1 MDIDLSPFLIS
12 FKLAFLTVLILFF
25 IGMALGYFLAFSKS
39 KLKPVFETLLNMP
52 MILPPS
58 VLGFYFL
65 VLFSPDTFINRFFH
79 LSFAFTFEG
88 LLIASV
94 LFNLPFMIQPVYSA
108 LKNLPES
115 LSEASYTLG
124 KSKWA
129 TFIHV
134 LLPNIKPS
142 VLSGIVMT
150 FAHTVGEFGVVLMI
164 GGNIPGKTRTISIAI
179 YNEMESLNYT
189 KAHLYS
195 GILLVFSFAILLIL
209 YLINQKKSR
218 GEIG

>member
-1 MDIDLSPFLIS
+1 MEIDFFPFWIS

-25 IGMALGYFLAFSKS
+25 TGIALGYFLAFSRL
-39 KLKPVFETLLNMP
+39 KLKVVFETLLNMP
-52 MILPPS
+52 MVLPPS

-65 VLFSPDTFINRFFH
+65 VLFSPDTFINRFFN
-79 LSFAFTFEG
+79 LSLAFTFEG

-94 LFNLPFMIQPVYSA
+94 LFNLPFMVQPVYSA
-108 LKNLPES
+108 LKNLPKS

-124 KSKWA
+124 KSKWE
-129 TFIHV
+129 TFIKV

-142 VLSGIVMT
+142 VLSGMVMT

-179 YNEMESLNYT
+179 YNEMEALNYA

-195 GILLVFSFAILLIL
+195 GILLVFSFLMLFIL
-209 YLINQKKSR
+209 YSINQKKSA
-218 GEIG
+218 GGKL